1 MKRSM
6 EELQAIVDA
15 HNASTQLRTELA
27 AIRGAYTQEE
37 IDTFNTQESEAV
49 AWTNDASAPTPLI
62 DGIIAHNGRSKAD
75 QVSRIL
81 VKAAQY
87 KSAVGAAIGRKQGKE
102 T

>member
-1 MKRSM
+1 MKRST
-6 EELQAIVDA
+6 EELQALVDA
-15 HNASTQLRTELA
+15 HNAPAQLQAELA

-37 IDTFNTQESEAV
+37 IDTFSIQEAEAV
-49 AWTNDASAPTPLI
+49 AWTNGPAPTPLI

-81 VKAAQY
+81 AKAEAY
-87 KSAVGAAIGRKQGKE
+87 KLAVGAAIGRKQSKE

>member
-15 HNASTQLRTELA
+15 HNAPAQLHAELA

-37 IDTFNTQESEAV
+37 IDTFGIQEAEAV

-62 DGIIAHNGRSKAD
+62 DGIISNNGRAKAD

-81 VKAAQY
+81 VKAAAY
-87 KSAVGAAIGRKQGKE
+87 KSAVGAAIGRKQSKE
-102 T
+102 I

>member
-15 HNASTQLRTELA
+15 HNAPAQLHAELA

-37 IDTFNTQESEAV
+37 IDTFGIQEAEAA

-62 DGIIAHNGRSKAD
+62 DGIIAHNGRTKAD
-75 QVSRIL
+75 QVARIL
-81 VKAAQY
+81 SKAAAY
-87 KSAVGAAIGRKQGKE
+87 KAAVGAAIGRKQSKE
-102 T
+102 M